1 MGLSLIHALMRSTP
15 KSGVNIYRIRSLAA
29 LLLLA
34 LLAMAAFKAM
44 RARRQEPQNPAQAFQ
59 AATTRQFWE
68 TYRLA
73 SQKRASGDLDT
84 AAALY
89 QKALAL
95 KPDHEDSLYYQANCY
110 FELGRY
116 PDAIAAH
123 ERLIVVNP
131 QGSSRGYMQLGLI
144 YSCLEKGAPLNLPKA
159 EEYFQRSVQVDP
171 DSGGR
176 LALGEVAMLRGDWQK
191 AEDHLESA
199 NADNPMSM
207 AAPYLLGYLCYRQG
221 QQAEAWRWFSLAVQR
236 GELKKAALKW
246 TEEGDVKA
254 DPELRWR
261 ALARQSVFGKYWLQ
275 LRKYTGKGNY
285 AQADMKKE
293 YQQLQKVLVPRSLN
307 VSVAGR

>member
-1 MGLSLIHALMRSTP
+1 M
-15 KSGVNIYRIRSLAA
+15 AA
-29 LLLLA
+29 LQ
-34 LLAMAAFKAM
+34 AM
-44 RARRQEPQNPAQAFQ
+44 RTPQQRQLNQRDTLPSENTRR
-59 AATTRQFWE
+59 FWD

-73 SQKRASGDLDT
+73 SQKRAAGDLE
-84 AAALY
+84 AAVAQY
-89 QKALAL
+89 AKALAL
-95 KPDHEDSLYYQANCY
+95 KPEHEDSLYYQGNCY

-116 PDAIAAH
+116 PEAIEAY
-123 ERLIVVNP
+123 ERLVTASP
-131 QGSSRGYMQLGLI
+131 EGSSRGYMQLGLV
-144 YSCLEKGAPLNLPKA
+144 YSSLEVGAPLNLPKA

-236 GELKKAALKW
+236 GELKKPALKW

-307 VSVAGR
+307 VSAAGRSAS

>member
-1 MGLSLIHALMRSTP
+1 MPKGLSEECPLMSLTRKLTIVLILAFLGM
-15 KSGVNIYRIRSLAA
+15 AA
-29 LLLLA
+29 LQ
-34 LLAMAAFKAM
+34 AM
-44 RARRQEPQNPAQAFQ
+44 RARQQRQLNQRETLPSEN
-59 AATTRQFWE
+59 TRRFWE

-73 SQKRASGDLDT
+73 SQKRVSGDLDT

-116 PDAIAAH
+116 PEAIEAY
-123 ERLIVVNP
+123 ERLVTASP
-131 QGSSRGYMQLGLI
+131 EGSSRGYMQLGLV
-144 YSCLEKGAPLNLPKA
+144 YSSLEVGAPLNLPKA
-159 EEYFQRSVQVDP
+159 EDYFQRSVQVDP

-191 AEDHLESA
+191 AGDHLESA

-236 GELKKAALKW
+236 GELKKPALKW

-275 LRKYTGKGNY
+275 LRKYMEKGSY

-293 YQQLQKVLVPRSLN
+293 YQQLQKVLVL
-307 VSVAGR
+307 VH

>member
-1 MGLSLIHALMRSTP
+1 MPKGLSEECPLMSLTRKLTIVLILAFLGM
-15 KSGVNIYRIRSLAA
+15 AA
-29 LLLLA
+29 LQ
-34 LLAMAAFKAM
+34 AM
-44 RARRQEPQNPAQAFQ
+44 RARQQRQLNQRETLPSEN
-59 AATTRQFWE
+59 TRRFWE

-73 SQKRASGDLDT
+73 SQKRVSGDLDT

-116 PDAIAAH
+116 PEAIEAY
-123 ERLIVVNP
+123 ERLVTASP
-131 QGSSRGYMQLGLI
+131 EGSSRGYMQLGLV
-144 YSCLEKGAPLNLPKA
+144 YSSLEVGAPLNLPKA
-159 EEYFQRSVQVDP
+159 EDYFQRSVQVDP

-191 AEDHLESA
+191 AGDHLESA

-236 GELKKAALKW
+236 GELKKPALKW

-275 LRKYTGKGNY
+275 LRKYTWK
-285 AQADMKKE
+285 ASCIEADMKKE
-293 YQQLQKVLVPRSLN
+293 YSQLQSVLAPRLHN
-307 VSVAGR
+307 VSAAGRPAS

>member
-1 MGLSLIHALMRSTP
+1 MSLTRKLTIVLILAFLGM
-15 KSGVNIYRIRSLAA
+15 AA
-29 LLLLA
+29 LH
-34 LLAMAAFKAM
+34 AM
-44 RARRQEPQNPAQAFQ
+44 RARQQRQLNQRDTLPSEN
-59 AATTRQFWE
+59 TRRFWE

-89 QKALAL
+89 QKVLAL

-116 PDAIAAH
+116 PEAIEAY
-123 ERLIVVNP
+123 ERLVTASP
-131 QGSSRGYMQLGLI
+131 AGSSRGYMQLGLV
-144 YSCLEKGAPLNLPKA
+144 YSSLEVGAPLNLPKA

-191 AEDHLESA
+191 AGDHLESA

-236 GELKKAALKW
+236 GELKKPALKW

-261 ALARQSVFGKYWLQ
+261 ALARQSVLGKYWLQ
-275 LRKYTGKGNY
+275 LRKYTGKGSY

-293 YQQLQKVLVPRSLN
+293 YQQLQKVLLLVH
-307 VSVAGR
+307 

>member
-1 MGLSLIHALMRSTP
+1 M
-15 KSGVNIYRIRSLAA
+15 SLARK
-29 LLLLA
+29 LA
-34 LLAMAAFKAM
+34 IVLILAFLGMAAFKAV
-44 RARRQEPQNPAQAFQ
+44 RARQQRQLNQRDTLPSEN
-59 AATTRQFWE
+59 TRRFWE

-110 FELGRY
+110 FGLGRY
-116 PDAIAAH
+116 PEAIEAY
-123 ERLIVVNP
+123 ERLVTASP
-131 QGSSRGYMQLGLI
+131 EGSSRGYMQLGLV
-144 YSCLEKGAPLNLPKA
+144 YSSLEVGAPLNLPKA

-191 AEDHLESA
+191 AGDHLESA

-236 GELKKAALKW
+236 GEFKKPALKW

-261 ALARQSVFGKYWLQ
+261 ALARQSVFGKYWLR
-275 LRKYTGKGNY
+275 LRKYLKSGSSEG
-285 AQADMKKE
+285 DMESE
-293 YQQLQKVLVPRSLN
+293 YQQLQKVLVL
-307 VSVAGR
+307 VH